1 MANYILLKE
10 ASTFQSVKKT
20 LVVIIDG
27 EIVQTSENFFEQIAQ
42 GLSFPDYFANNIDSF
57 DELIN
62 DLDWLE
68 ENDIKIV
75 FRNYDDFL
83 EEENDEIREI
93 ILTVLDDAAEEW
105 KRNDNT
111 KILNMYIEPSELA
124 EEDLDTLGI
133 SYND

>member
-27 EIVQTSENFFEQIAQ
+27 EIAQTSEIFFEQIAQ
-42 GLSFPDYFANNIDSF
+42 GLNFPDYFANNIDSF

-93 ILTVLDDAAEEW
+93 ILTVFDDAAEEW

-111 KILNMYIEPSELA
+111 KILSMYIEPSELA